1 MSCYSGGEQF
11 LKPAGTG
18 ICGYNCTLRKTA
30 DPSGHYCTNVNDPGC
45 LLFCNTLGW
54 GWNITAPMAAGAGAA
69 ILTHAPGA
77 APTTAPPAA
86 GGPATALEL

>member
-18 ICGYNCTLRKTA
+18 ICAYNCTYRKTV
-30 DPSGHYCTNVNDPGC
+30 DPSGHYCTSVTEPGC

-54 GWNITAPMAAGAGAA
+54 GWNITVPEHELLAGNVRSV
-69 ILTHAPGA
+69 
-77 APTTAPPAA
+77 
-86 GGPATALEL
+86 GGLLNIRNPKSEEVSLK